1 MRKHMRK
8 HTLTGKM
15 DAQVGMSNSHTMEI
29 NWEFSEEPAQRD
41 YAKYVA
47 GESLVHMV
55 KEDLAARRIAVECCR
70 DIIHYIGDHDPD
82 TRHRLESV
90 LEVEGERA
98 GESANHFKL

>member
-1 MRKHMRK
+1 MRKRS
-8 HTLTGKM
+8 LTGKR
-15 DAQVGMSNSHTMEI
+15 DTQAGTPNSHVMEI
-29 NWEFSEEPAQRD
+29 NWEFSNEPAQCD

-55 KEDLAARRIAVECCR
+55 QEDLASQRIVVECCR
-70 DIIHYIGDHDPD
+70 DIIHYLGDQDPD
-82 TRHRLESV
+82 TRHMLEGI

>member
-1 MRKHMRK
+1 MRK
-8 HTLTGKM
+8 LTGSKR
-15 DAQVGMSNSHTMEI
+15 DGQVDIQTSPVMEI
-29 NWEFSEEPAQRD
+29 NWEFGDEKTDHSD

-55 KEDLAARRIAVECCR
+55 KEDLSTHRIAVECCR
-70 DIIHYIGDHDPD
+70 DIIQYLGDQDPD
-82 TRHRLESV
+82 TRQMLESI

>member
-1 MRKHMRK
+1 MRK
-8 HTLTGKM
+8 LTSKG
-15 DAQVGMSNSHTMEI
+15 DAPVDIPTSPVMEI
-29 NWEFSEEPAQRD
+29 NWEFCDEKTAHSD

-55 KEDLAARRIAVECCR
+55 KEDLSTHRIAVECCR
-70 DIIHYIGDHDPD
+70 DIIQYLGDQDPD
-82 TRHRLESV
+82 TRHMLESV

>member
-1 MRKHMRK
+1 MRK
-8 HTLTGKM
+8 HTLTGKR
-15 DAQVGMSNSHTMEI
+15 DAQAEMPSSHTMEI
-29 NWEFSEEPAQRD
+29 NWEFCEEPAHRGHV
-41 YAKYVA
+41 KYVA

-70 DIIHYIGDHDPD
+70 DIMHYIGDHDPD